1 MLNLN
6 KSLKRVYTNK
16 LRYFLFKIEHLAMQA
31 DCTSV
36 CERSSSSNE
45 LAKQKFLLQQ
55 VSLWNLF
62 LLDISSSTASDC
74 KAEDVRKHRHS
85 DQSSWQENRS
95 RIVKC
100 WGGMMHKRLHCSA
113 DSVTVELQTSSIT
126 NISTQTV
133 HRELCVKRFHGWAA
147 AVVTQDFRPSFY
159 VILI

>member
-1 MLNLN
+1 MSSLN
-6 KSLKRVYTNK
+6 R
-16 LRYFLFKIEHLAMQA
+16 
-31 DCTSV
+31 
-36 CERSSSSNE
+36 
-45 LAKQKFLLQQ
+45 KFLLQQ

-133 HRELCVKRFHGWAA
+133 HWELCVMRFHGWAA
-147 AVVTQDFRPSFY
+147 AVVTQDFRPSFLLFSY
-159 VILI
+159 NMTSYRLIKLPVPQLAYRVPSEFEVMVFSTWMDLMWI